1 MIMDGGDDP
10 YLIPGARVF
19 RNKLGITDA
28 RILEEAESDLSMAR
42 SNEFPEDPDLKV
54 DGTVEQLQKI
64 HHDLFQDVYDWAGQ
78 IRAVDIH
85 KSG

>member
-42 SNEFPEDPDLKV
+42 SNEFP
-54 DGTVEQLQKI
+54 
-64 HHDLFQDVYDWAGQ
+64 
-78 IRAVDIH
+78 
-85 KSG
+85 